1 MSSIPTRNLTA
12 KSGQRF
18 VIRTAEPCDAAAM
31 LAYIR
36 AVAAETEFFVL
47 EPDEFP
53 ATEEQERQWI
63 QEHLDHP
70 CQIVLLA
77 EVSGSVIGNVGFE
90 SGPHRRIAHRGNLG
104 ISVAKEWRGESV
116 GTALLRTLLEW
127 AKENPIIEKVGLEVS
142 STNEG
147 AIRLYQKLG
156 FVEAGRNPKEV
167 KLGPGKYVD
176 SVVMYQF
183 VK

>member
-1 MSSIPTRNLTA
+1 MSSITTKNLTA
-12 KSGQRF
+12 RSGEPF
-18 VIRTAEPCDAAAM
+18 VIRTAEPRDAAAM

-36 AVAAETEFFVL
+36 VVAAETEFFVL

-53 ATEEQERQWI
+53 ATEELERQWI

-70 CQIVLLA
+70 GQIVLLA
-77 EVSGSVIGNVGFE
+77 EASGSVIGNVSFE

-104 ISVAKEWRGESV
+104 ISVFKEWRGKGI

-147 AIRLYQKLG
+147 AIRLYRKLG
-156 FVEAGRNPKEV
+156 FMEAGRKPKEV
-167 KLGPGKYVD
+167 KLGPEKYVD